1 MKSPQTRNTWLSVWR
16 REGEDDS
23 GEFSRVAVNLP
34 QLKSYCQVMAALG
47 DTACGQLNSQPPPKT
62 VLIPRD
68 RGYVRLHGKG
78 KWKCWFN
85 SYFIYLAAPGFGGGT
100 QDLLSPLQHTA
111 SISCMWGLVSWP
123 GIEPE
128 FPALGARHLSHWTM
142 REVPKM
148 LILN

>member
-1 MKSPQTRNTWLSVWR
+1 MKSPQTRNTWLSVWSR
-16 REGEDDS
+16 KGDDDS

-34 QLKSYCQVMAALG
+34 QLKSYCQVMAARG
-47 DTACGQLNSQPPPKT
+47 DTACGQPPPKT

-68 RGYVRLHGKG
+68 RGYVRVHGKG

-85 SYFIYLAAPGFGGGT
+85 IYFIYLAAPGPGGGT
-100 QDLLSPLQHTA
+100 QDLLSPLQHA
-111 SISCMWGLVSWP
+111 GSISCSMWDLVSWP
-123 GIEPE
+123 GIGPG
-128 FPALGARHLSHWTM
+128 FPALGARHLSHCSM